1 MTFDDWFEQPER
13 GEELAA
19 LVDFAQ
25 QEAQGDVEE
34 AQGLL
39 IYFALR
45 MGWEQAM
52 RQQGGLR
59 AAFGPEGRPPLH

>member
-1 MTFDDWFEQPER
+1 MTFDDWFAQPER

-19 LVDFAQ
+19 LVDFAH
-25 QEAQGDVEE
+25 QEAEGDVED

-39 IYFALR
+39 VYFALR

-59 AAFGPEGRPPLH
+59 AAFGSESLRTLH

>member
-13 GEELAA
+13 GEELAH
-19 LVDFAQ
+19 LVEFAR
-25 QEAQGDVEE
+25 QESEGDAEE

-45 MGWEQAM
+45 LGWEQAM

-59 AAFGPEGRPPLH
+59 QSFGVEGLRTLH

>member
-13 GEELAA
+13 GDELAA
-19 LVDFAQ
+19 LMEFAQ
-25 QEAQGDVEE
+25 QESQGDADE
-34 AQGLL
+34 AQSLL

-59 AAFGPEGRPPLH
+59 QAFGTEGVRTLH